1 MLPLAWAWATLP
13 TLTVVGAHLA
23 GADIYQV
30 RYLTFTV
37 PAAALLVGLG
47 LTTYSGR
54 ARALLAAGL
63 VLAAVPGVVS
73 HHLAG
78 AKSAE
83 DYRGLAALAE
93 HWRADAVVFSGRRE
107 PGHRDQLSRALPRD
121 RGRAPARVGGRHRAR
136 CSAATW
142 LPGPCICEDVAGWRI
157 LQFQPA
163 QATRDAYAR
172 RLTRLGCRV
181 VAETGR
187 GRYRAT
193 LLQC

>member
-1 MLPLAWAWATLP
+1 M
-13 TLTVVGAHLA
+13 VGAHLA

-37 PAAALLVGLG
+37 PAVALLLGFG
-47 LTTYSGR
+47 LTTFSVR
-54 ARALLAAGL
+54 ARGLLAAGL

-73 HHLAG
+73 HHVTG

-83 DYRGLAALAE
+83 DYRGMAALAE
-93 HWRADAVVFSGRRE
+93 DWRADAVVFSGA
-107 PGHRDQLSRALPRD
+107 GSRGIAI
-121 RGRAPARVGGRHRAR
+121 
-136 CSAATW
+136 SY
-142 LPGPCICEDVAGWRI
+142 PGPFHGTEDVLLAGSPAASGTLFGSNLPPRAVRREDVAGRRL

-163 QATRDAYAR
+163 QAPRDAYAR
-172 RLTRLGCRV
+172 RLARLGCRV